1 MSGRPKDSGSH
12 ENISAALG
20 LFLETTSHAI
30 LPELLLKRAA
40 ECHFPLQEMQVTGP
54 KKKRVRPVGSG
65 SASPHQLR
73 CGFRTH
79 RPHENPDADT
89 SILKTAQFSQAADTI
104 IMPQAQRPTMP
115 AF

>member
-54 KKKRVRPVGSG
+54 KKTVFVPWAAVLPRHINY
-65 SASPHQLR
+65 AA
-73 CGFRTH
+73 GFAHIVPMRIQTPTH
-79 RPHENPDADT
+79 P
-89 SILKTAQFSQAADTI
+89 F
-104 IMPQAQRPTMP
+104 
-115 AF
+115 